1 MSLLS
6 ELKRRNVF
14 RVATFYAV
22 AGWVLL
28 QAGDLLFDALGVPP
42 WALKLLLGLLLL
54 GFPLAIFFAWAFEL
68 TPEGLKREHEV
79 HPDASITAQTA
90 TKLNTLI
97 VGLLVV
103 AIGLGVAN
111 WLGDANDAERHQD
124 ATAQQA
130 AAAGPNGA
138 AAPAKGATGPADVS
152 IAVLPFVNMSDE
164 KSNEYFSDGLT
175 EELLNVLANVPGL
188 TCDRTHL
195 LLRVQGQGRE
205 DRRRRARTV
214 RGPRA

>member
-90 TKLNTLI
+90 TKLNALI

-111 WLGDANDAERHQD
+111 WLGHANDDGRTSAEHLRAQTAPAGDGRRSGPGKRRNRPRGRLHRRAAVRQHERRKGQRVFFGWPDRRTAER
-124 ATAQQA
+124 
-130 AAAGPNGA
+130 AGERAG
-138 AAPAKGATGPADVS
+138 T
-152 IAVLPFVNMSDE
+152 
-164 KSNEYFSDGLT
+164 
-175 EELLNVLANVPGL
+175 
-188 TCDRTHL
+188 TCDRAHL
-195 LLRVQGQGRE
+195 LLRLQGQGR
-205 DRRRRARTV
+205 
-214 RGPRA
+214 